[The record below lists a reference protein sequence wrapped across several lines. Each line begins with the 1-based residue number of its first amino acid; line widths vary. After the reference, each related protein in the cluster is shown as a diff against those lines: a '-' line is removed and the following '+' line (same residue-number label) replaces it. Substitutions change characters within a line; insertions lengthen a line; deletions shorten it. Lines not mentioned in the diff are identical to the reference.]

1 MLISSLLL
9 FINDLF
15 VQRRVIKLHWTP
27 QKSDNCRWELSNSV
41 GEGYH
46 RAIAFA
52 FAQTMYK
59 NYCQP
64 EHK

>member
-1 MLISSLLL
+1 MLISSLL
-9 FINDLF
+9 FTNDPF
-15 VQRRVIKLHWTP
+15 VRRRFNKLNWTP
-27 QKSDNCRWELSNSV
+27 QKSDDCRWELGNSV

-46 RAIAFA
+46 RTIAFA

-59 NYCQP
+59 NYCQL